1 MKKPLPPPSSGVL
14 EPDQAAA
21 FGAVITRFLEDPEAP
36 LKLSVVE
43 RDHPYWEKFQRR
55 VKPMGY
61 QAEHLWRLVKQ
72 QRRFSARSIWINSE
86 RDFQF
91 SYNLTD
97 EMQQTL
103 HRLDMHMGG
112 TLGGATTIPEGTREQ
127 VLTSSLMEEAIS
139 SSMLEGAATT
149 REVAKNM
156 LRTDRKPKD
165 RSERMVLNNYL
176 TMQQLVQW
184 KQDPMTVERLL
195 EIHRMVSNGTLDDP
209 ATEGRVRTNNEVHV
223 VDAYGEVL
231 YSPPAY
237 ERLPAA
243 LEAFCRFANDEAN
256 DPFIHPVV
264 RGITLHFLIGYIHPF
279 VDGNGRTARAL
290 FYWYLLRKGY
300 WLVEY
305 LAISKIILRAPA
317 QYGRAYLHTEHDG
330 NDLTYFLDFNLRS
343 LRLAM
348 DDLDLYLGR
357 KLAERKGLFAVIR
370 NVDINERQAEI
381 VALWLREPERTLTIQ
396 EVVSRSGVVYQTGR
410 TDLLGLEALG
420 LATHRKAG
428 NKMLFFRSNG
438 FEGQLERLRHPTP

>member
-1 MKKPLPPPSSGVL
+1 L
-14 EPDQAAA
+14 EADQAAA

-55 VKPMGY
+55 VKPLGY

-72 QRRFSARSIWINSE
+72 QRRFTARRIWISSE

-139 SSMLEGAATT
+139 SSLLEGAATT

-156 LRTDRKPKD
+156 LRTDRKPRD

-195 EIHRMVSNGTLDDP
+195 EIHRMVSNGTLED
-209 ATEGRVRTNNEVHV
+209 AVNEGRVRTNNDVHV
-223 VDAYGEVL
+223 VNAYGEVL
-231 YSPPAY
+231 YDPPTH
-237 ERLPAA
+237 ERLPAV

-256 DPFIHPVV
+256 NPFIHPVV

-305 LAISKIILRAPA
+305 LAISKIILRAPS
-317 QYGRAYLHTEHDG
+317 QYGRAYLHTEHDD

-348 DDLDLYLGR
+348 DDLDHYLGR

-410 TDLLGLEALG
+410 TDLLGLVALG

-428 NKMLFFRSNG
+428 NKMLFFRSVD
-438 FEGQLERLRHPTP
+438 FEAQLTRLKRA